1 MAEIAINAI
10 ISVAD
15 LERKDVIFDL
25 IKVLFFS
32 IIFLFKVKIRRII
45 LFLTLIII

>member
-25 IKVLFFS
+25 IKVLFFL
-32 IIFLFKVKIRRII
+32 IIFLFKVKIWRII